1 LFQGLTDTVV
11 EQDRDASEQGK
22 LIATVNGDR
31 EEIAALAKAEIK
43 AKYLRGQA
51 EHRTDLPTGGLSWFA
66 SAAREESIDQI
77 AYTHHIVAK
86 CAQLRALHGRM
97 CEGLMTLA
105 QAAEEMGA
113 IISCNPPE
121 KHPQS

>member
-1 LFQGLTDTVV
+1 MSYVPLSALT
-11 EQDRDASEQGK
+11 
-22 LIATVNGDR
+22 DR

-43 AKYLRGQA
+43 AKYLKGQQ
-51 EHRTDLPTGGLSWFA
+51 EHKTDLPTGGLSWFA
-66 SAAREESIDQI
+66 DACREEAIDQI

-86 CAQLRALHGRM
+86 CAKLRDLHGRM

-105 QAAEEMGA
+105 QAAEEMGV

-121 KHPQS
+121 KHPNA